1 MKIPVNINITKKTLP
16 ELKRIRA
23 CDNADGDE
31 YVSDY
36 EGTMTIVKNEI
47 KLNYIDHDNVSVEE
61 TIRDGKCRFLTIS
74 AAGRVMASLAFEQGK
89 SFICYFPTGEHA
101 DFVRIDTK
109 KFESF
114 LTKDG
119 GYIYVEY
126 LSEVPEYGA
135 ERYEL
140 TMRISPTGKFLRS

>member
-1 MKIPVNINITKKTLP
+1 MTLTKN
-16 ELKRIRA
+16 RIR
-23 CDNADGDE
+23 
-31 YVSDY
+31 
-36 EGTMTIVKNEI
+36 
-47 KLNYIDHDNVSVEE
+47 LNYFDSENVSIEE
-61 TIRDGKCRFLTIS
+61 TIEDDKCRFLTIVS
-74 AAGRVMASLAFEQGK
+74 SGKVMASLVFEQGK
-89 SFICYFPTGEHA
+89 SVTCYFPTADYA

-109 KFESF
+109 KLKSE

-140 TMRISPTGKFLRS
+140 TMRISPLGKYLYS